1 MFVVRNLI
9 FIFLFSDSD
18 SGSSSGSEPD
28 AAKASVPAN
37 AVEVYFFL
45 YKSNEFCYFRGS
57 MLVEI
62 LWLPPSLSL
71 SLSNVSYYMFSFC

>member
-37 AVEVYFFL
+37 AVEVCFNFMQI
-45 YKSNEFCYFRGS
+45 K
-57 MLVEI
+57 
-62 LWLPPSLSL
+62 
-71 SLSNVSYYMFSFC
+71 

>member
-18 SGSSSGSEPD
+18 SGSSTGGEPD

-37 AVEVYFFL
+37 AVEVCFNFMQI
-45 YKSNEFCYFRGS
+45 K
-57 MLVEI
+57 
-62 LWLPPSLSL
+62 
-71 SLSNVSYYMFSFC
+71 